1 MKTPKLGDLF
11 QSRVVAVA
19 PSTEKYHDGRKSQ
32 SSAMQSF
39 KAAALESATEIV
51 SRDQAC
57 GILLKNGF
65 VLDPDSSLKT
75 LWDVLCKFGL

>member
-1 MKTPKLGDLF
+1 MRAPRLGALF
-11 QSRVVAVA
+11 QSKVVAVA
-19 PSTEKYHDGRKSQ
+19 PSTDKVGDGRRSQ
-32 SSAMQSF
+32 SIAMQSF

-51 SRDQAC
+51 TRDQAC

-75 LWDVLCKFGL
+75 LWDVLRM